1 VIIYSAIA
9 LNFAIHFTIQGH
21 TGSKI
26 VLSLNLLFPNA
37 AVLDI
42 QDAMAVHENVV
53 SLDSA
58 VHEHQFTR
66 FSITGEPS
74 LALVM
79 AFTSKKHQNIGAL
92 LLIFN
97 QLMHKKGQ

>member
-1 VIIYSAIA
+1 
-9 LNFAIHFTIQGH
+9 
-21 TGSKI
+21 
-26 VLSLNLLFPNA
+26 
-37 AVLDI
+37 
-42 QDAMAVHENVV
+42 MAVHGNVV

-97 QLMHKKGQ
+97 QLMHIRRDNSHNFGTQLTSSQLFDQLALEV